1 MNKIQKIESQIDQ
14 SVNLIYPAS
23 NIGQYEARYVRRE
36 DQYFIIYVSSQSGCD
51 QACRMCHL
59 TATGQNKLENA
70 TLEDFFKQANLVY
83 SHYDKQPNKAQLVHY
98 NFMARGEAL
107 NNPVVL
113 NQNDELLG
121 GFDQMAHSRGLEA
134 KHLISTIMPE
144 SMGSRTLVNIFPR
157 TNPEI
162 YYSLYSTDDKFRK
175 KWLARALPY
184 ERSLEMLKQWQEYSG
199 KIPKIHFAF
208 IKGEND
214 SEEDMYNMATA
225 IKKHDL
231 KVNLNIVRY
240 NPYSDKYGTESD
252 ECVIQRNTNILVELL
267 QPEQYR
273 IVPKVGFDVKASCGM
288 FVGKTKM

>member
-1 MNKIQKIESQIDQ
+1 MNEIQKIESQIDQ
-14 SVNLIYPAS
+14 SVNLIYPAL

-36 DQYFIIYVSSQSGCD
+36 DEYFIIYVSSQSGCD

-70 TLEDFFKQANLVY
+70 TLDDFFKQANLVY
-83 SHYDKQPNKAQLVHY
+83 SHYDKQPNKAKLVHY

-121 GFDQMAHSRGLEA
+121 GFERMAHSRGLEA

-144 SMGSRTLVNIFPR
+144 SMGNRTLVNIFPR

-162 YYSLYSTDDKFRK
+162 YYSLYSTNDKFRK

-199 KIPKIHFAF
+199 KTPKIHFAF

-214 SEEDMYNMATA
+214 SEEDMYNMAEA

-252 ECVIQRNTNILVELL
+252 ECVIHRNTEILVELL
-267 QPEQYR
+267 KPEQYR